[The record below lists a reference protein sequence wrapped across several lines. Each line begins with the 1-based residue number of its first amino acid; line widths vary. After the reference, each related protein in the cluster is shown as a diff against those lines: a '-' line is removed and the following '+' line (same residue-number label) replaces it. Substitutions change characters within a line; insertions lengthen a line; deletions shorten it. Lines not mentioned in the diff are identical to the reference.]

1 MNTIIN
7 MLTIGIQ
14 QLTIHEDPRLPKN
27 SNNLL
32 PFFSSNVLPNAHRLP
47 SPLPVHQSPP
57 EYPRGFQESIC
68 TPFHLSLIQVSSQT
82 PVDSTP
88 LSPIFPSVEVHHA
101 YLTSAKIHIS
111 FLPQFTIHISSQTP
125 TDSPLA
131 HLPLT
136 SISTTSSSS
145 YVTRYNG
152 DFSFFFFT
160 SFAFTISRG
169 GSGTRVVMGLMGG
182 RDNND

>member
-1 MNTIIN
+1 MRTQDFPR
-7 MLTIGIQ
+7 IQ
-14 QLTIHEDPRLPKN
+14 MTC
-27 SNNLL
+27 S
-32 PFFSSNVLPNAHRLP
+32 PFSTSNVLPNAHRLP

-57 EYPRGFQESIC
+57 GHPRSFQESIC
-68 TPFHLSLIQVSSQT
+68 TPFHLSFIQVSSQP

-101 YLTSAKIHIS
+101 YLTSSRIHIS
-111 FLPQFTIHISSQTP
+111 FIPHFTIHISSQTP

-136 SISTTSSSS
+136 SISTTLSSS

-152 DFSFFFFT
+152 DFSFLFFT
-160 SFAFTISRG
+160 SFTFSISPVG
-169 GSGTRVVMGLMGG
+169 
-182 RDNND
+182 